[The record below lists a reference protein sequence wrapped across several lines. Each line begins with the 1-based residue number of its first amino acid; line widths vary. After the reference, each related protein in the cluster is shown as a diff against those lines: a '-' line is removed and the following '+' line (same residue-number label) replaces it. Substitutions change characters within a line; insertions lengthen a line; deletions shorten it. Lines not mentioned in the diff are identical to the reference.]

1 MSIYSKV
8 DFYQQQPNLSKE
20 RRTELLISRVIK
32 KYKITKEELLSDT
45 RRRHIVEPRQIAL
58 FAMHKKYGYTSQG
71 AGDYFGKDHATVLY
85 ASKNIKGIMETDKE
99 FNRLVNELI

>member
-8 DFYQQQPNLSKE
+8 DFFQQKPNLSKE

-58 FAMHKKYGYTSQG
+58 FAMHKKYGYTSIA
-71 AGDYFGKDHATVLY
+71 AGKYFDKDHATVLY
-85 ASKNIKGIMETDKE
+85 AVKNIKGIMETDKD
-99 FNRLVNELI
+99 FNKLVNELI